1 MFNSTKVRVMR
12 HKVIEILSGAELH
25 PGMNVLD
32 NRNKIWKFMSFR
44 VISPPST
51 GRVIVQDPDNK
62 ESLRE
67 FYPSVFGLRIE
78 EIEK

>member
-1 MFNSTKVRVMR
+1 
-12 HKVIEILSGAELH
+12 
-25 PGMNVLD
+25 MNLLD
-32 NRNKIWKFMSFR
+32 NNNKIWKFMSFR